1 MPTYLVILLH
11 GVGADAASFQPLARA
26 LAQGLPQAEFLVP
39 DGFHPFDGGGG
50 GRQWFSLSG
59 ITEETRPL
67 RVKAAAEEVSR
78 YIDAELARRK
88 LGGDRLVLVGFSQG
102 AIVAASV
109 TLHRRPAPAALV
121 MLSGRV
127 SEASSPV
134 AGAVST
140 PVLVAHGEADP
151 RIPVDYAPDSARL
164 LGAWGAKVTV
174 RRYRGVGHE
183 VSPEELRDVQAFL
196 AEVLR

>member
-50 GRQWFSLSG
+50 WQWFSLAG
-59 ITEETRPL
+59 ITEETRPA

-78 YIDAELARRK
+78 WADAELARRK

-134 AGAVST
+134 AGAVAT

-151 RIPVDYAPDSARL
+151 RIPVDHAPESARV
-164 LGAWGAKVTV
+164 LGAWGAKVTL
-174 RRYRGVGHE
+174 RRYRGVAHE
-183 VSPEELRDVQAFL
+183 VSPQELADVRAFL